1 MSRPVAFRPSDKY
14 RTHVLANVSWIF
26 VFCVLPF
33 SLLALIP
40 ELGLTYLLWFLVAN
54 IAWLVPTFLLVPR
67 YCESIEYEF
76 GAQDLLARRGIIT
89 RSESM
94 VPYRMVTNVEVK
106 RGPIARALGIG
117 TLKVHTAGYS
127 QQSQSEATLNGL
139 ANWEEVRQSLL
150 DRIREHQAE
159 ATRVG
164 ADTTP
169 VAGTES
175 LATEIL
181 GDILAEVRA
190 LREQR

>member
-1 MSRPVAFRPSDKY
+1 MSMPVVFRPSDKY
-14 RTHVLANVSWIF
+14 RTHILANVSWIF

-67 YCESIEYEF
+67 YCQSIEYEF
-76 GAQDLLARRGIIT
+76 GAQDLLVRRGIIT

-127 QQSQSEATLNGL
+127 QQTQAEAALNGL
-139 ANWEEVRQSLL
+139 ENWEEVRQQLLERIHMQQAAEGASQIGVPSLP
-150 DRIREHQAE
+150 
-159 ATRVG
+159 
-164 ADTTP
+164 TP
-169 VAGTES
+169 NEEIVA
-175 LATEIL
+175 LLREIL
-181 GDILAEVRA
+181 EEIRRLHAET
-190 LREQR
+190 